1 MGPKW
6 AFLLDDIGKS
16 ALPMSQSP
24 DAETSSDTDIDE
36 DNPISPSQAVGRAA
50 GMLHPEGGSLPNG
63 DRAALRRIDLDTP
76 VTPTL
81 WKVLFDLEQNESRGM
96 TQTRWEQ
103 RWATLLMGMAHC
115 AGLHDYGVPLGEALA
130 KAGWAETRFVRLLE
144 ADGETLMVLLR
155 RMAQYLASKQQ
166 PANWDDVRR
175 LLFYQ
180 SGDTAED
187 IRLNVARPYY
197 RTLHAQDDE

>member
-1 MGPKW
+1 MGT
-6 AFLLDDIGKS
+6 LLDAIGKS
-16 ALPMSQSP
+16 APPMPPPP
-24 DAETSSDTDIDE
+24 DTETSSDTDLSE
-36 DNPISPSQAVGRAA
+36 DDPISPSQAVGRAA
-50 GMLHPEGGSLPNG
+50 GMLDPDTGHLPNG
-63 DRAALRRIDLDTP
+63 DRAALRRIDPDTP

-81 WKVLFDLEQNESRGM
+81 WKVLFELDQGDSPDWIG
-96 TQTRWEQ
+96 QTTWEK

-115 AGLHDYGVPLGEALA
+115 AGLHDYNVPLGQALA

-144 ADGETLMVLLR
+144 AGDETLPILLR

-166 PANWDDVRR
+166 PANWDDARR

-187 IRLNVARPYY
+187 IRLSIARPYY